1 MNVSKEIHKAVLIR
15 MIKVLSGDDDI
26 DKVDEWLNER
36 KVREEEEVAMCELL
50 DQYER
55 KVREEGIKEGEAR
68 CLVTAVENAMQFF
81 KVTLE
86 KACEGLGVTVSRYE
100 EARACSGL
108 KKE

>member
-1 MNVSKEIHKAVLIR
+1 
-15 MIKVLSGDDDI
+15 
-26 DKVDEWLNER
+26 
-36 KVREEEEVAMCELL
+36 MCELF

-55 KVREEGIKEGEAR
+55 KGREEGIKEGEAR

-100 EARACSGL
+100 EA
-108 KKE
+108 KESFALPDQFRI